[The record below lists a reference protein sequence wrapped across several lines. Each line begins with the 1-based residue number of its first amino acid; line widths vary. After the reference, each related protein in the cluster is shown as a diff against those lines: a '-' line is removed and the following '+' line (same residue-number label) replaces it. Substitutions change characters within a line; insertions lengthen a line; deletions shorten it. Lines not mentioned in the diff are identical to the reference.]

1 MFKRCKIY
9 QSVMLAL
16 VLPGMAVAEIE
27 ITGYL
32 KNETSVFTRDG
43 QVTGEADT
51 MLDEDQHERADLL
64 KFENSARIFLNGDL
78 GENAT
83 WHGDLNFIYDSEGV
97 NDDYK
102 GHKLYTQ
109 HDYLRELYV
118 DTTLWDWDLR
128 LGKQQVVWGTADGI
142 KLLDIINPTDFR
154 ELNQNTMA
162 ESRIP
167 IWMINAETNIGDSGN
182 VQFIISQVEENKIPG
197 LSEEGAAG
205 HPFHMKGVDAITG
218 RVNGFL
224 HVTPALAKVAQSF
237 NNAAQA
243 GMLTGGTPVASGL
256 VGFAGLTVD
265 GFASNPDPIGSGAP
279 GSVLLNQIAQ
289 VGLSDPTVTVD
300 PNGNF
305 WTTNLTN
312 IDGQQPTDVT
322 WMPTAPT
329 SAFEYMPNATFSTF
343 NSFAGAGLTGS
354 SAGAVYVK
362 DHPDDSDV
370 NFGTRYKGSTD
381 GGLNYSVNYFYHYDA
396 NPYID
401 LSWRDAVTKDKVDV
415 QRASAM
421 DVGGGAYAPNPATN
435 LSASEIPNAV
445 AADGSNSVSVLLHNG
460 STYYGAIDPTTFTT
474 NTNTNP
480 VELVMTERL
489 NRINSLG
496 ASFDYALDT
505 AALGSIVFRG
515 EFLYNQ
521 DEMQPIID
529 KRLLGIGDLTNAL
542 TMEKGDTFKYVLGA
556 DITVLTNMLI
566 SGQFIQFLNL
576 DFVEETRTCT
586 TQAGQQY
593 DCSRYTGD
601 FATLSLLN
609 GMNKGYEDKEFYS
622 LFFSKPFGD
631 SQEHRWNNIFIF
643 EEGGGKWNRFDVEY
657 SFTDTLLGSAEWN
670 HYWGD
675 ENTTFGQFHTSSNL
689 QVGIKWLIE

>member
-43 QVTGEADT
+43 QVTGETDT

-657 SFTDTLLGSAEWN
+657 SFSDTILGSAEWN